1 MKQVAMET
9 QGERNPEEVPAQTAA
24 HIASAH
30 QILKALQERI
40 GKHPELGAAITKL
53 EMALNTLAVKTG
65 GML

>member
-1 MKQVAMET
+1 MET
-9 QGERNPEEVPAQTAA
+9 QGDRNPEEVPAQAAA

-30 QILKALQERI
+30 QILKALQEKI